1 MRRRYVGYIRV
12 AHEDDSAVE
21 LQKSKIEYYAKKNNI
36 QIDYYY
42 IDNGYSGINL
52 NRPQLKQLL
61 RDVKSRK
68 VTNEIIYTDNNRI
81 SRNKFDFSKIVRAIS
96 KSNVKLVSMIEEE
109 NVMTSMMTVM
119 HKHYRDTEKKR
130 MIIATNYYA
139 NKIGR
144 AHV

>member
-139 NKIGR
+139 NK
-144 AHV
+144 VKE

>member
-68 VTNEIIYTDNNRI
+68 VTNEIIYTDNTRI

-96 KSNVKLVSMIEEE
+96 KSNVNLVSMIEEE
-109 NVMTSMMTVM
+109 NVMTSMMTIM

-130 MIIATNYYA
+130 MIMATNYYA
-139 NKIGR
+139 NK
-144 AHV
+144 VKE